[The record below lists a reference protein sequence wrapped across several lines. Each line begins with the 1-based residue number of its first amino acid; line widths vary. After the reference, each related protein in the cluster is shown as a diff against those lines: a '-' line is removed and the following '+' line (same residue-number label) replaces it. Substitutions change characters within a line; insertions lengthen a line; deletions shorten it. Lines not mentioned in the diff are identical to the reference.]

1 MPEQPNDKRR
11 RCNLLFCET
20 DAVYHQIALRFGLS
34 DSALRVLYA
43 LCDSDGSCRLRDI
56 CRLAG
61 LSKQTLNSTVR
72 KLEADGHVR
81 LETAQA
87 RHKLLCLT
95 ETGEQ
100 LSQRTVRRLMEA
112 EDAIMAKWPEA
123 QVREYLHLTESFMIS
138 LREEAEK
145 L

>member
-1 MPEQPNDKRR
+1 MSAYPDNKRKR
-11 RCNLLFCET
+11 FNLLFCET

-34 DSALRVLYA
+34 DSALRVLYT
-43 LCDSDGSCRLRDI
+43 LCDSDGGCRLRDI

-87 RHKLLCLT
+87 RNKMLCLT
-95 ETGEQ
+95 ESGER
-100 LSQRTVRRLMEA
+100 LSRETVLRLMEIENAIFA
-112 EDAIMAKWPEA
+112 EWPEE
-123 QVREYLHLTESFMIS
+123 QQREYLRLTESFLIS
-138 LREEAEK
+138 LRKEAGE